1 MENKSEALKFAMKLI
16 SLRKRSVFEIKKRL
30 RKKKFEE
37 NIIEEVLQELKNYKY
52 LNDEEFAE
60 AYINDRINFNP
71 RGRFLIKKELNEK
84 GIAENIIERKIEEL
98 FSEEKETASA
108 KKLAEKKLKTVSNK
122 TNKIKIN
129 QKIRSYLQSKG
140 YSFDVINKIAIKDEI
155 DLSF

>member
-1 MENKSEALKFAMKLI
+1 MKDKNEALKFAMKLI

-30 RKKKFEE
+30 RKKKFEGD
-37 NIIEEVLQELKNYKY
+37 IIEEVLQELENYKY

-71 RGRFLIKKELNEK
+71 RGRFLIKKELNER

-98 FSEEKETASA
+98 LSKEKEIESA
-108 KKLAEKKLKTVSNK
+108 KKMAEKKSRTINDR
-122 TNKIKIN
+122 TDKIKVN

-140 YSFDVINKIAIKDEI
+140 YSFDIINLVVKQEEE
-155 DLSF
+155 

>member
-1 MENKSEALKFAMKLI
+1 MKDKNEALKFAMKLI

-30 RKKKFEE
+30 RKKKFEGD
-37 NIIEEVLQELKNYKY
+37 IIEEVLQELENYKY

-71 RGRFLIKKELNEK
+71 RGRFLIKKELNER

-98 FSEEKETASA
+98 LSEEKEIESA
-108 KKLAEKKLKTVSNK
+108 KKMTEKKSRTINDR
-122 TNKIKIN
+122 TDKIKVN

-140 YSFDVINKIAIKDEI
+140 YSFDIINLVVKQE
-155 DLSF
+155 

>member
-1 MENKSEALKFAMKLI
+1 MKDKNEALKFAMKLI
-16 SLRKRSVFEIKKRL
+16 SLRKRSAFEIKERL

-37 NIIEEVLQELKNYKY
+37 NVTEEVLQELKNYKY

-71 RGRFLIKKELNEK
+71 RGRFLIKKELNER

-98 FSEEKETASA
+98 LSEEKEVESA
-108 KKLAEKKLKTVSNK
+108 KKMAEKKLRTINNK
-122 TNKIKIN
+122 TDKIKVD

-140 YSFDVINKIAIKDEI
+140 YSFDIINLVVKQGE
-155 DLSF
+155 

>member
-1 MENKSEALKFAMKLI
+1 MKDKNEALKFAMKLI

-30 RKKKFEE
+30 RKKKFEGD
-37 NIIEEVLQELKNYKY
+37 IIEEVLQELKNYKY

-71 RGRFLIKKELNEK
+71 RGRFLIKKELNER

-98 FSEEKETASA
+98 LSKEKEIESA
-108 KKLAEKKLKTVSNK
+108 KKMAEKKSRTINDR
-122 TNKIKIN
+122 TDKIKVN

-140 YSFDVINKIAIKDEI
+140 YSFDIINLVVKQEEQ
-155 DLSF
+155 